1 MPRVLCFSHVH
12 GRGCPNHALNGEG
25 KRCVSFR
32 YDAEQKMLLS
42 QMMNTAKRGAGQ
54 NEADA

>member
-12 GRGCPNHALNGEG
+12 GGCPNHALTVRETL
-25 KRCVSFR
+25 RFLR

-42 QMMNTAKRGAGQ
+42 QMMNTAERGAGQ